1 MDGSSSALASFAFLA
16 GGWSLGDAVVF
27 CFRGRPLGFAGG
39 GTAGFDFGLKYAV
52 VIIPP
57 FFLLN
62 NTWFLFDMAT
72 AFWKQT

>member
-1 MDGSSSALASFAFLA
+1 MGRSSSALASFAFLA

-27 CFRGRPLGFAGG
+27 CFRGQSLGFGGG
-39 GTAGFDFGLKYAV
+39 GTAGFGFGFKYA

-62 NTWFLFDMAT
+62 NRYLVFV
-72 AFWKQT
+72 